1 MQKLTHIRDIMERV
15 CGYKIFWYS
24 SMIKWILLLISII
37 LLVVT
42 KRKRHFLSIQA
53 IFKNEA
59 MNFKEY
65 IEHYL
70 WQGVDHFYFIDN
82 GSDDNYMDVIKPYM
96 SKITLFKRP
105 EKHKQVAHMNEVFNK
120 IRHESEWFMMI
131 DLDEFCYES
140 SGNSN
145 IKEYLKSLSPN
156 VSQVYLRML
165 MFVSRDEYEHP
176 ESIRK
181 AFTWREKDICMGGGK
196 AIIKSNKTKSFKI
209 HDFDTDGETIIE
221 TDKLHF
227 NHYRLQSK
235 EYFDKVKKTRGA
247 ADTIDSENVRDDNY
261 FTSNDKREYEDTQLR
276 DILIR
281 N

>member
-1 MQKLTHIRDIMERV
+1 ML
-15 CGYKIFWYS
+15 
-24 SMIKWILLLISII
+24 KWILLI
-37 LLVVT
+37 LALLSLLFV

-82 GSDDNYMDVIKPYM
+82 GSTDDYMSVIQPYM

-105 EKHKQVAHMNEVFNK
+105 EKWKQVEHMNEVFQK
-120 IRHESEWFMMI
+120 IRKESEWFMMI
-131 DLDEFCYES
+131 DLDEFCFEV
-140 SGNSN
+140 SGKST
-145 IKEYLKSLSPN
+145 IKEYLKSLPPN

-165 MFVSRDEYEHP
+165 MFGSRDEYEHP

-196 AIIKSNKTKSFKI
+196 AIIKSDNTKSFGV
-209 HDFDTDGETIIE
+209 HNFETIGDTIVE

-227 NHYRLQSK
+227 NHYRIQSM
-235 EYFDKVKKTRGA
+235 EYFDKVKRTRG
-247 ADTIDSENVRDDNY
+247 DVNIETSENARGDAY
-261 FTSNDKREYEDTQLR
+261 FKEVDKREVEDTVLK
-276 DILIR
+276 DLL
-281 N
+281 